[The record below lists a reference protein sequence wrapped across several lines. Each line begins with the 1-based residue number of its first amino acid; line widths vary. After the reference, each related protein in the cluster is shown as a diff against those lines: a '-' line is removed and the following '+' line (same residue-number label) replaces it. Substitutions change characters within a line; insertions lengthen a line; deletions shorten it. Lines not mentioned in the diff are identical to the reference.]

1 MGNFVYTESNSLTLF
16 KSLFRVV
23 LLLLG
28 LVSVGLILF
37 INDFIKIW
45 IGVDNVLGYKFAPIL
60 LGILFFTSKARVL
73 FILFRDAIGEWY
85 FDRWKPVIG
94 VVLNI
99 ALSLVGYKLL
109 GLMGVIIG
117 SVLVYS
123 LVYLPFEVILLQQKL
138 FTKDYNYVKWTAISI
153 LVSLALIICIGF
165 ISVVINS
172 MLVKIALFSLLLV
185 FIFKKYDGITMLKH
199 VN

>member
-1 MGNFVYTESNSLTLF
+1 MV
-16 KSLFRVV
+16 
-23 LLLLG
+23 
-28 LVSVGLILF
+28 
-37 INDFIKIW
+37 
-45 IGVDNVLGYKFAPIL
+45 
-60 LGILFFTSKARVL
+60 
-73 FILFRDAIGEWY
+73 

-94 VVLNI
+94 VVLNV

-109 GLMGVIIG
+109 GITGVIIG